1 MQSYDLRCKFSLST
15 NLYCVVGTLVVNSLE
30 LLTCLVCILVVTLLI
45 DCLVCLDVN
54 IDLFDFLTGTLVALA
69 HCLSCDLLVVGIPP
83 R

>member
-1 MQSYDLRCKFSLST
+1 MQSYDLRCKFALST
-15 NLYCVVGTLVVNSLE
+15 NLCCVVGPLVMNSLE

-45 DCLVCLDVN
+45 DCLVCLNVN

-69 HCLSCDLLVVGIPP
+69 HCLSFALLVVGIPP